1 MNTFFTFELRAW
13 LRSPMPWIFLLIIAL
28 LTFGAT
34 VSDQISIGG
43 GYGNVWKNAP
53 FVAQNWYAVF
63 SLLTLLLV
71 TAFLNTAA
79 IRDFES
85 KTDQI
90 VFSKPVSKAG
100 YYFGHFAGAFL
111 ISLIPLM
118 GISFGMWAG
127 VVANSLFEW
136 LPDNRFG
143 PFELQG
149 HIAGFLVLAAP
160 NLFLAGCIVYAVAV
174 NTRST
179 LYSFIT
185 AAALLVGYIVA
196 GNLMEN
202 IKNEQLGA
210 LLDPFGFQA
219 FSLETRYWTVDEKNR
234 LAIGFAGR
242 LLLNRVLWMGIG
254 LSALFIGYRLF
265 DFTEKRSA
273 RKSKK
278 RSAPETEPYGLQ
290 SLGATPRVT
299 PGSGWTTAL
308 TQFRS
313 QFFTEWKGI
322 VRSVAF
328 ILLALLGL
336 LNCVPNMFS
345 ANEAYGTHQLP
356 VTYTMVDLVRGS
368 FYLFTIIIMVYFS
381 GAVIWKERN
390 ARMNEIVDAL
400 PAPNWTAW
408 AGKYFG
414 VLGVLF
420 TLQLIVVAAAV
431 IAQSALGYYRY
442 DIWTYVRELLIADML
457 SFAVILALSFLVHA
471 LSPNMYLG
479 FFIVVIVLIL
489 NSFIWGVL
497 KVESNML
504 DFGATPSYTLSDFY
518 GYQPF
523 IKGLFWFNGYWLL
536 FSALLALAA
545 FLLWPLG
552 YAGGLKGRLRN
563 ARLEWKNYRG
573 FGLAAIA
580 LWLLTGGWTYYNTQ
594 VLNKYANSKQVERRQ
609 YDYEIKYKQYQH
621 RRQPRIYA
629 AKYDIN
635 LRPETRSLI
644 VEGLFKTRNIYDEA
658 IDTLWVNTPFYGKF
672 DVTNPRL
679 KPILNDSL
687 LRWRMYRIEP
697 PLEPGDSMELSFSTR
712 FEPKGFQNEVSWA
725 RIVQNGTF
733 FDNTDVIPIFGYD
746 DGKEITSKNRRKHFK
761 LPERSRRPALDRSD
775 TLNRMEAYI
784 GINSDWVE
792 VETIFR
798 TAPNQIA
805 VAPGSLLRE
814 WEENGRRCFHYK
826 LDHPSFNFYSFISAE
841 FEVAREDWNGVS
853 LEVYYHKDHDYNV
866 ERMMRAIR
874 TSLEYYTEHFGPYYH
889 KQCRIIEFPR
899 FGSFAQ
905 AFPGTMPYSEG
916 IGFIQ
921 DFKDPDKDID
931 MVFYIVAHEIGHQY
945 WGHQICGAQM
955 QGSEMLVETF
965 AQWSALMVMEH
976 EYGRDQMRKF
986 LAYEMDRY
994 LRGRGRETEKELP
1007 LASCEAQSYIHYNK
1021 GSVQMYHLKE
1031 MIGEGKVNEGLRGL
1045 LAKYRYQD
1053 PPYPISLDALDEF
1066 YAVTPDSLQYLIK
1079 DLFEKITLF
1088 ENRCREATAKDLGNG
1103 RWEVT
1108 IKVECAKLK
1117 ADDMGRETPV
1127 EINDYIEIGAF
1138 AAPEKGKTYGKTLHR
1153 QRVKVTQKDN
1163 TFTFVVSEKPD
1174 KAGVDPFSLLIDR
1187 NPEDN
1192 MKGVAN
1198 DK

>member
-13 LRSPMPWIFLLIIAL
+13 LRSPMPWIFLLILAL
-28 LTFGAT
+28 LTFSAT
-34 VSDQISIGG
+34 VSDQVSIGG

-79 IRDFES
+79 IRDFDS

-90 VFSKPVSKAG
+90 VFSKPVGKAG
-100 YYFGHFAGAFL
+100 YYFGHFTGAFL
-111 ISLIPLM
+111 IALIPLL
-118 GISFGMWAG
+118 GISLGMWAG
-127 VVANSLFEW
+127 VGINSIFEW
-136 LPDNRFG
+136 LPGNRFG
-143 PFELQG
+143 PFEIKG
-149 HIAGFLVLAAP
+149 HLAGFFVLAAP
-160 NLFLAGCIVYAVAV
+160 NLFLAGCIIYAVAI

-196 GNLMEN
+196 GNLMED
-202 IKNEQLGA
+202 IQNEQLGA

-219 FSLETRYWTVDEKNR
+219 FGLETKYWTVDEKNN
-234 LAIGFAGR
+234 LAVGFTGR
-242 LLLNRVLWMGIG
+242 ILLNRALWTG
-254 LSALFIGYRLF
+254 LGLLALFTGYRLF
-265 DFTEKRSA
+265 DFTEKRA
-273 RKSKK
+273 GKKSKK
-278 RSAPETEPYGLQ
+278 QTASEAEPYGLQ
-290 SLGATPRVT
+290 TLGAPPRVA
-299 PGSGWTTAL
+299 PASGWTTTLAQL
-308 TQFRS
+308 RS

-336 LNCVPNMFS
+336 LNCVPNMFY
-345 ANEAYGTHQLP
+345 ANESYGTHQLP
-356 VTYTMVDLVRGS
+356 VTYIMVDAIRGS

-390 ARMNEIVDAL
+390 ARMNEIADAL
-400 PAPNWTAW
+400 PTPNWTAW

-420 TLQLIVVAAAV
+420 ALQLIVIVAAV
-431 IAQSALGYYRY
+431 IAQSALGFHRY
-442 DIWTYVRELLIADML
+442 DIWTYVRELLVADML
-457 SFAVILALSFLVHA
+457 GFAMVLALAFLVHA

-479 FFIVVIVLIL
+479 FFIVVVLLIV
-489 NSFIWGVL
+489 NSFVWGLL
-497 KVESNML
+497 KMESNML
-504 DFGATPSYTLSDFY
+504 EFGSTPSYTLSDFY

-523 IKGLFWFNGYWLL
+523 LKGLFWFNGYWVI

-545 FLLWPLG
+545 FLLWPRG
-552 YAGGLKGRLRN
+552 YAGGFKGRFRN
-563 ARLEWKNYRG
+563 ARLEWKTYRS

-580 LWLLTGGWTYYNTQ
+580 VWALTGGWTFYNTQ
-594 VLNKYANSKQVERRQ
+594 VLNKYPNSKQVELRQ
-609 YDYEIKYKQYQH
+609 LDYEKKYKQYQH
-621 RRQPRIYA
+621 RRQPRVYS
-629 AKYDIN
+629 AKYDID
-635 LRPETRSLI
+635 LRPETRSLL
-644 VEGLFKTRNIYDEA
+644 VDGLFKTRNIYA
-658 IDTLWVNTPFYGKF
+658 GNIDTLWVNTPSDGRF
-672 DVTNPRL
+672 DLENPRL
-679 KPILNDSL
+679 KLILDDSL

-697 PLEPGDSMELSFSTR
+697 PLAPGDSMELKFSTR
-712 FEPKGFQNEVSWA
+712 FEPKGFENEVTWA

-746 DGKEITSKNRRKHFK
+746 EGKEISAKNRRKHFN
-761 LPERSRRPALDRSD
+761 LPEKSRRPLLDRND
-775 TLNRMEAYI
+775 TINRMEAYI
-784 GINSDWVE
+784 GINSDWVD
-792 VETIFR
+792 VETVFR
-798 TAPNQIA
+798 TAPDQIA
-805 VAPGSLLRE
+805 IAPGSLIKE

-826 LDHPSFNFYSFISAE
+826 LDHPSFNFYSFISAD
-841 FEVAREDWNGVS
+841 FEVARRDWNGVS
-853 LEVYYHKDHDYNV
+853 LEVYYHKDHSFNV
-866 ERMMRAIR
+866 ERMLRAIQK
-874 TSLEYYTEHFGPYYH
+874 SLEYYTENFGPYYH

-931 MVFYIVAHEIGHQY
+931 MVFYVAAHEIGHQY

-965 AQWSALMVMEH
+965 AQWSALMVVER

-986 LAYEMDRY
+986 LSYEMDRY

-1007 LASCEAQSYIHYNK
+1007 LASCEGQGYIHYNK
-1021 GSVQMYHLKE
+1021 GSVQMYQLKE
-1031 MIGEGKVNEGLRGL
+1031 MIGEDKVNAALRGL
-1045 LAKYRYQD
+1045 LDRYRYQD
-1053 PPYPISLDALDEF
+1053 PPYPISLDALDAF
-1066 YAVTPDSLQYLIK
+1066 YALTPDSLQYLIK
-1079 DLFEKITLF
+1079 DLFEEITLF
-1088 ENRCREATAKDLGNG
+1088 ENRCREAAAKDLGNG
-1103 RWEVT
+1103 QWEVT
-1108 IKVECAKLK
+1108 IKVECTKLK
-1117 ADDMGRETPV
+1117 ADDLGRETPV
-1127 EINDYIEIGAF
+1127 ALNDYIEIGAF
-1138 AAPEKGKTYGKTLHR
+1138 AAPEKGKTYGKTLYR

-1163 TFTFVVSEKPD
+1163 TFTFVVPEKPD

-1192 MKGVAN
+1192 MKGVA
-1198 DK
+1198 DE